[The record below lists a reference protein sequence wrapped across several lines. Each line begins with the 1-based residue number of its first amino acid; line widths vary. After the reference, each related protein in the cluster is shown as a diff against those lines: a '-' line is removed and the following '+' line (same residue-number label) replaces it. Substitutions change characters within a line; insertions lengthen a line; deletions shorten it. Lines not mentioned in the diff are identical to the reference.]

1 MKSLACP
8 WRLNVATLSTTLL
21 LLAVPLA
28 GVAQDE
34 TVPGDQQS
42 APAVRQLFV
51 SDKLVLNVYSEPDQS
66 GSRVASIET
75 GDAVDEL
82 ERDQGFVRIRLGDGR
97 EGWVGANYL
106 TTDAPAAVQLR
117 ELQRQQKSANQTD
130 KKSADEIARLKK
142 ESESLQAQ
150 VKELKAAAAAA
161 PAAADDGVLEGAS
174 PAPQQLSAVA
184 PPPSSSAWI
193 WSLAVILAAGIA
205 YTAGYQTLA
214 RRLRKKFGGLRIY

>member
-1 MKSLACP
+1 MKSLACL

-34 TVPGDQQS
+34 TVPGDQQQS

-82 ERDQGFVRIRLGDGR
+82 ERDQGFVHIRLGDGR

-106 TTDAPAAVQLR
+106 TTD
-117 ELQRQQKSANQTD
+117 
-130 KKSADEIARLKK
+130 
-142 ESESLQAQ
+142 
-150 VKELKAAAAAA
+150 
-161 PAAADDGVLEGAS
+161 
-174 PAPQQLSAVA
+174 
-184 PPPSSSAWI
+184 
-193 WSLAVILAAGIA
+193 
-205 YTAGYQTLA
+205 
-214 RRLRKKFGGLRIY
+214 